1 MNGNQES
8 VFDLL
13 DTMDDERPVTDPADL
28 PPPVPPAGDTADSW
42 SRIVG
47 NGEFVR
53 VMKAFVGYAPPRR
66 HILVYG
72 PNRSGKTY
80 TVHTAMKAKFCR
92 FRLPNLDPYNR
103 CKSCRTWEAGGWER
117 LATYVNKEGQT
128 YRYQM
133 IDGTNPTTFAE
144 DVVCGYRNRGCPLVV
159 YIDEVSHPEFVKF
172 MPRLVKPMTETPM
185 TIVASGVRL
194 RPRKEPVTGARYPGL
209 SQDFRYRF
217 AATVKTTAPAIP
229 DFHRWLSDEV
239 RQRGVEAD
247 EDAVALIVEG
257 AGNIPGQA
265 LRPVMKAEL
274 MRVRLTR
281 EFVEEY
287 RWEV

>member
-1 MNGNQES
+1 MNGNQDN

-13 DTMDDERPVTDPADL
+13 DTMDDEQLVTDPVNL
-28 PPPVPPAGDTADSW
+28 PPPVAPAGDTADSW

-53 VMKAFVGYAPPRR
+53 VMKAFVEYAQPRR

-72 PNRSGKTY
+72 SNRSGKTY
-80 TVHTAMKAKFCR
+80 TVHTALKAKFCR
-92 FRLPNLDPYNR
+92 FRLPNLDPCNR
-103 CKSCRTWEAGGWER
+103 CMSCRTWEAGGWER
-117 LATYVNKEGQT
+117 LVSYVNKEGQSF
-128 YRYQM
+128 RYQM
-133 IDGTNPTTFAE
+133 IDGTNPSTYAE
-144 DVVCGYRNRGCPLVV
+144 DIVCGYRNRGCPLVL

-172 MPRLVKPMTETPM
+172 MPRLIKPMTETPM

-194 RPRKEPVTGARYPGL
+194 APRKDSLTGSRSPGL
-209 SQDFRYRF
+209 SKDFIYRF
-217 AATVKTTAPAIP
+217 AAVVKTTAPAIP

-239 RQRGVEAD
+239 RQRGLSAD
-247 EDAVALIVEG
+247 EATIALIVER

-265 LRPVMKAEL
+265 LRPVMRAEL
-274 MRVRLTR
+274 MRQPLTR